1 MIFNDDKENKS
12 PLLKEN
18 SKFVQNE
25 ENNNEEIND
34 NNESE
39 QQNNCN
45 CKLEI
50 NISGGIS
57 YITSETRKTVDILI
71 KIEINTMNS
80 LNVNYSK

>member
-39 QQNNCN
+39 
-45 CKLEI
+45 
-50 NISGGIS
+50 
-57 YITSETRKTVDILI
+57 
-71 KIEINTMNS
+71 
-80 LNVNYSK
+80 